1 MELSVTEKR
10 LIRTQEKLAAME
22 KLLEDKSRELFQANE
37 KIQDNNEY
45 LENIFAAMQSCLI
58 VTDAQGIVQVVNE
71 ATLYLL
77 GYDMAELVGQ
87 PLSLI
92 DVKDNGEWGIYRND
106 ALDRATPRVR
116 QEVKYR
122 AKSGAEVPVLFSSS
136 VMHDTEGALTGIVYS
151 ALDLSNYKQLER
163 QLLLSEKMA
172 SIGQLAAGV
181 AHEINNPMSFIF
193 SNLSTL
199 KDYVE
204 DITSLL
210 AVYEKLENAAIK
222 ASIESIQPEIAE
234 LEKAKKDLEID
245 YLLADI
251 RDLVEESS
259 SGAVRVQDIVIN
271 LKQFSHTGHDEKTL
285 ENLNEGLESTIS
297 IVWNELKYKVSLEKN
312 YGEIPGVLCFPQE
325 VNQVFMNLLVNAG
338 QAIEDSGEIK
348 VRTYEEEEYVCV
360 DLADTGKGM
369 SPEMQSRV
377 FEPFFT
383 TKDIGEGTGLGL
395 SVSYQIIVEKHGGL
409 LLVDSKEGSGTT
421 FTVKLPK

>member
-1 MELSVTEKR
+1 
-10 LIRTQEKLAAME
+10 ME
-22 KLLEDKSRELFQANE
+22 KLLEDKSRELFLANE
-37 KIQDNNEY
+37 KIQDTNEY
-45 LENIFAAMQSCLI
+45 LENIMGSMQSCLI

-71 ATLYLL
+71 ATLHLL
-77 GYDMAELVGQ
+77 GYDTTELVGQ

-92 DVKDNGEWGIYRND
+92 DIKDSGAGLSKID
-106 ALDRATPRVR
+106 ALASTTSLVR

-122 AKSGAEVPVLFSSS
+122 TKGGTEVPVLFSSS
-136 VMHDTEGALTGIVYS
+136 VMHDTEGALTGIVYA
-151 ALDLSNYKQLER
+151 ALDLSNHKLLER

-234 LEKAKKDLEID
+234 IEKTKKDLEID

-251 RDLVEESS
+251 RDLIEESS

-271 LKQFSHTGHDEKTL
+271 LKQFSHSGHDEKTL
-285 ENLNEGLESTIS
+285 ENLKEGLESTIS

-360 DLADTGKGM
+360 DIADTGKGM
-369 SPEMQSRV
+369 SQEMQKRI

-421 FTVKLPK
+421 FTIKLPKIDTEK